1 MTGGRIKRVQK
12 YIGKETFMLTYGDGV
27 CDVDIS
33 KLVEFHKSHGKIA
46 TLTAVQLEATKGVL
60 NIGPDNA
67 VRSFREKDVLDK
79 ATINAGFMVLEPDIF
94 DYLDNDQCIFEQ
106 EAMRKLVNDGQ
117 LMSYLHK
124 GFWQCM
130 DTHRE
135 HLELETLWDAG
146 DAPWK
151 VWKD

>member
-1 MTGGRIKRVQK
+1 M
-12 YIGKETFMLTYGDGV
+12 
-27 CDVDIS
+27 
-33 KLVEFHKSHGKIA
+33 
-46 TLTAVQLEATKGVL
+46 
-60 NIGPDNA
+60 
-67 VRSFREKDVLDK
+67 DK
-79 ATINAGFMVLEPDIF
+79 ATINAGFMVLEPAIF

-135 HLELETLWDAG
+135 HLELEALWVAG
-146 DAPWK
+146 NAPWK
-151 VWKD
+151 VWED